1 MRKTTLVKYV
11 LIVGSLIAWGAFCWI
26 KIPQYQ
32 AENRAKDVK
41 LRIQIQQ
48 EHDRNY
54 VDIIDSEDNMHSVP
68 RSEYEEAHKEDIY
81 IQQYFNQNISIMNVP
96 STETKT
102 EESTEEESTET
113 KAAETKAEES
123 KAEEYTEEESYMEYD
138 KATLELLARL
148 CESEAGIESY
158 QCKVYVASVVLNRC
172 LSEDH
177 PDTIKEVIW
186 ERVGGTPQFSV
197 TIKYNG
203 TCMLEKVEPS
213 KDSFKAARHVLDH
226 GPQLPEDVTVFYSN
240 SCKGNWV
247 ATRETYITID
257 HTTFAYYWRK
267 E

>member
-32 AENRAKDVK
+32 AENRAKDAK
-41 LRIQIQQ
+41 LRMQIQQ

-54 VDIIDSEDNMHSVP
+54 VDIIDSEGNIHSVP

-81 IQQYFNQNISIMNVP
+81 IQQYFDYNTFIINVP
-96 STETKT
+96 TTETKT
-102 EESTEEESTET
+102 EEPTEEV
-113 KAAETKAEES
+113 
-123 KAEEYTEEESYMEYD
+123 SYMEYNE
-138 KATLELLARL
+138 ATLELLARL

-172 LSEDH
+172 LSEYH
-177 PDTIKEVIW
+177 PDTIEEVIW
-186 ERVGGTPQFSV
+186 ERVDGTPQFSV

-203 TCMLEKVEPS
+203 TCMLESIEPS
-213 KDSFKAARHVLDH
+213 EDSFKAAQYVLDH
-226 GPQLPEDVTVFYSN
+226 GPQLPKDVTVFYAN
-240 SCKGNWV
+240 TCKDDWV
-247 ATRETYITID
+247 TTRETYTTLD
-257 HTTFAYYWRK
+257 HTIFAYYWRK

>member
-11 LIVGSLIAWGAFCWI
+11 LIVGGLIAWGAFCWI

-32 AENRAKDVK
+32 AENRAKEAK
-41 LRIQIQQ
+41 LIMQIQQ

-54 VDIIDSEDNMHSVP
+54 VDIIDSEGNIHSVP

-81 IQQYFNQNISIMNVP
+81 MQQQDNYNVSNINVI
-96 STETKT
+96 TT
-102 EESTEEESTET
+102 EEPIE
-113 KAAETKAEES
+113 KV
-123 KAEEYTEEESYMEYD
+123 SYMEYD
-138 KATLELLARL
+138 EATLELLARL
-148 CESEAGIESY
+148 CEAEAGIESY

-186 ERVGGTPQFSV
+186 ERVNGTPQFSV
-197 TIKYNG
+197 TIKHNG
-203 TCMLEKVEPS
+203 TCMLNSVEPS
-213 KDSFKAARHVLDH
+213 KDSFKAARYVLNH
-226 GPQLPEDVTVFYSN
+226 GPQLPKDVTVFYSN
-240 SCKGNWV
+240 TCKGDWV
-247 ATRETYITID
+247 TTRETYTTLD

>member
-11 LIVGSLIAWGAFCWI
+11 LIVGGLIAWGAFCWI

-32 AENRAKDVK
+32 TENRAKDAK
-41 LRIQIQQ
+41 LRMQIQQ

-54 VDIIDSEDNMHSVP
+54 VDIIDSEGNIHSVP

-81 IQQYFNQNISIMNVP
+81 IQQYFDYNTFIINVP
-96 STETKT
+96 TTETKT
-102 EESTEEESTET
+102 EEPT
-113 KAAETKAEES
+113 KEV
-123 KAEEYTEEESYMEYD
+123 SYMEYD
-138 KATLELLARL
+138 EATLELLARL

-172 LSEDH
+172 LSEYH
-177 PDTIKEVIW
+177 PDTIEEVIW

-197 TIKYNG
+197 TIKHNG
-203 TCMLEKVEPS
+203 TCMIESVEPS
-213 KDSFKAARHVLDH
+213 EDAFKAAQYVLDH
-226 GPQLPEDVTVFYSN
+226 GSQLPKDVTVFYSN
-240 SCKGNWV
+240 TCKGDWV
-247 ATRETYITID
+247 TTRETYTTLD

>member
-32 AENRAKDVK
+32 AENSAKDAK
-41 LRIQIQQ
+41 LRMQIQQ

-54 VDIIDSEDNMHSVP
+54 VDIIDSEGNIHSVP

-81 IQQYFNQNISIMNVP
+81 IQQYFDYNTFIINVP
-96 STETKT
+96 TTETKT
-102 EESTEEESTET
+102 EEPT
-113 KAAETKAEES
+113 KEV
-123 KAEEYTEEESYMEYD
+123 SYMEYD
-138 KATLELLARL
+138 EATLELLARL
-148 CESEAGIESY
+148 CEAEAGIESY

-172 LSEDH
+172 LSEYH
-177 PDTIKEVIW
+177 PDTIEEVIW

-197 TIKYNG
+197 TIKHNG
-203 TCMLEKVEPS
+203 TCRLESVEPS
-213 KDSFKAARHVLDH
+213 EDAFKAAQYVLDH
-226 GPQLPEDVTVFYSN
+226 GPQLPKDVTVFYSN